1 MAKDSP
7 KVSLDALIPR
17 EAFEVKEQQAQ
28 ISWNSIDKIQI
39 RNLEKKDFFYPFLR
53 KPDFQRE
60 TNEWD
65 AQKICDFIESFL
77 NGDLIPAVILWRS
90 DSGYFFVIDG
100 SHRLSALI
108 AWINDDYG
116 DRQIS
121 NNFYDG
127 YITEEQKNAAQ
138 EVRKLIKDKIGSY
151 QDYELSTQH
160 LDTIDQKTLERTRN
174 LGFLG
179 IQLQWVGGDA
189 SKAADSFFNIN
200 QKAAPI
206 SQTEMRL
213 LKARKKPNGV
223 AARAIMRSGSGHKY
237 WSEFSKDKQDKIENL
252 AQEIH
257 KLIFE
262 PKLKNPMKTTD
273 IPIVGNISTSQK
285 NEFILEFVN
294 IVNNIEVEKELDLE
308 DDLVGD
314 RTVKFLINCQKLAQR
329 INSIDA
335 SSLGLHPLI
344 YFYTYDGRYRVGSFY
359 GVISL
364 ILYLEKTQSYNKFI
378 QWRKDFEFIIWQ
390 HDDIV
395 PQIVSKSSAVK
406 AREKVRDFYLK
417 IIEKLTQGVD
427 KRNVIKEIIV
437 EKTFGSIKIKSRV
450 NTSDTQ
456 NKSFSRETKAA
467 AFIRDALPKI
477 QRCKICGGYL
487 HSHSISIDHKTRK
500 EDGGLGNLDNA
511 QLTHPYCNTTVK
523 N

>member
-17 EAFEVKEQQAQ
+17 EAFEVQGQQSQ
-28 ISWNSIDKIQI
+28 IILNNIPMIQI
-39 RNLEKKDFFYPFLR
+39 RNLEQKDFFYPFLR

-77 NGDLIPAVILWRS
+77 DGDLIPAVILWRS
-90 DSGYFFVIDG
+90 NSGYFFVIDG

-116 DRQIS
+116 DKDIS
-121 NNFYDG
+121 NKFYDA
-127 YITEEQKNAAQ
+127 YITEEQKNAGQ
-138 EVRKLIKDKIGSY
+138 EVRTLIKNKIGSY

-160 LDTIDQKTLERTRN
+160 LDKIDQKTLERARN
-174 LGFLG
+174 LGSLG

-206 SQTEMRL
+206 SPTEMRL
-213 LKARKKPNGV
+213 LKARNKPNGV
-223 AARAIMRSGSGHKY
+223 AARAIMRSGNGHKY
-237 WSEFSKDKQDKIENL
+237 WSEFSQDKQDKIEKL

-257 KLIFE
+257 QLIFE
-262 PKLKNPMKTTD
+262 PKLKNPIKTTD
-273 IPIVGNISTSQK
+273 VPMVGNLSTSQK

-294 IVNNIEVEKELDLE
+294 IVNNIEVENELELN
-308 DDLVGD
+308 DDSTGEN
-314 RTVKFLINCQKLAQR
+314 TVKFLTNCQKLAQR
-329 INSIDA
+329 INANDP
-335 SSLGLHPLI
+335 SSLGLHPLV
-344 YFYTYDGRYRVGSFY
+344 YFYTYDSRYRLGSFY
-359 GVISL
+359 GVVSL
-364 ILYLEKTQSYNKFI
+364 VLYLGKNKSYDKFI
-378 QWRKDFEFIIWQ
+378 KCRKDFEFVIWQ

-406 AREKVRDFYLK
+406 AREKVKDFYLT
-417 IIEKLTQGVD
+417 IVEKLTQGVD
-427 KRNVIKEIIV
+427 KKNVMKEIIA
-437 EKTFGSIKIKSRV
+437 EKTFGSLKMKSRV
-450 NTSDTQ
+450 NTSETQ
-456 NKSFSRETKAA
+456 SKTFSRETKAA
-467 AFIRDALPKI
+467 AFIRDALPKV

-500 EDGGLGNLDNA
+500 QDGGLGNLGNA
-511 QLTHPYCNTTVK
+511 QLTHLYCNTTFK